1 MDTKKLKK
9 IQTLKGELYEQHSS
23 GIVIFLNYA
32 IFDPVLP
39 ELSKEAYYGSAQYPA
54 CISHRLSTGFFGDL
68 YHFQVLTEHIFFLLH
83 TVNCIPKC

>member
-1 MDTKKLKK
+1 MDTKKAKK
-9 IQTLKGELYEQHSS
+9 NTDFERRTIWT